1 MTADGAPASLPASAA
16 GDADEAVDAWGLAT
30 PCDAVGWCDA
40 GRSEPGSVAGGTTVA
55 SVGALWNDEPALDAC
70 VRADG
75 AAAVSTKVVTIN
87 ATNPVNPATK
97 RGQIGWVS
105 GA

>member
-16 GDADEAVDAWGLAT
+16 GDADEAADAWGLAK
-30 PCDAVGWCDA
+30 PCDAVGCCDA
-40 GRSEPGSVAGGTTVA
+40 GCSEPGSVPGGTTVA
-55 SVGALWNDEPALDAC
+55 SVGAPWNDEPALDAC

-75 AAAVSTKVVTIN
+75 AAVSTEVVMIN

-97 RGQIGWVS
+97 RGQIGRVS